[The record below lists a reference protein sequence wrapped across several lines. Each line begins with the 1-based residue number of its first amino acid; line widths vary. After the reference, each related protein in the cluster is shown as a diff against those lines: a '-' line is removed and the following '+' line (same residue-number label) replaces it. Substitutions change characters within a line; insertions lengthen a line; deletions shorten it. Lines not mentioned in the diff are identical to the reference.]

1 MLDSLPLS
9 PAGSPADAATAAAS
23 AHAPGLSWQHLGA
36 GLGAW
41 VGDMLHF
48 IVWQRD
54 IRRAAAEL
62 GALDVRM
69 VPEDR
74 LY

>member
-1 MLDSLPLS
+1 
-9 PAGSPADAATAAAS
+9 
-23 AHAPGLSWQHLGA
+23 
-36 GLGAW
+36 
-41 VGDMLHF
+41 MLHF

-69 VPEDR
+69 VPEGR

>member
-9 PAGSPADAATAAAS
+9 PAGSSADAATAAS
-23 AHAPGLSWQHLGA
+23 AHAPGLSWQHRGG
-36 GLGAW
+36 GLRAW
-41 VGDMLHF
+41 IVDMLHF

-62 GALDVRM
+62 DALDVGTLRD
-69 VPEDR
+69 VRPH
-74 LY
+74 